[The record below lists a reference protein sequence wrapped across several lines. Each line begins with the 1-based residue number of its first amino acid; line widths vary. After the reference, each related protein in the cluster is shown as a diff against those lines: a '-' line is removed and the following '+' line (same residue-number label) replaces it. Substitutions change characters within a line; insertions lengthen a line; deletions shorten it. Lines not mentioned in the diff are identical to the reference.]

1 MVEVERMKGKQTVAR
16 ITQSKFFKGIASF
29 ANDFGRKS
37 VAANSASIA
46 FFVFISI
53 IPMFI
58 LLCSQL
64 PMTGISKTD
73 LTAAVNQLIPPTVAE
88 LITSIISEAYN
99 SRIGVFSF
107 SIVVLLW
114 SSSRGVVALV
124 RSLDIVYDE
133 HDNRSVIDLYMFSIF
148 YTVCLL
154 VGASLLLV
162 LYTQELTAEE
172 LIKSAM
178 QSDKIYE
185 TLAPRIKKMYIIS
198 GGILLTALI
207 YKVAPAGKRSFLH
220 QLPGAIF
227 SSVSISLFSVYFA
240 AYTSGSNIYSSFYGS
255 LTTVSLFLIWIYSCI
270 NLFLLGGVIN
280 TYFKTHIARVRNKLR
295 RRILSRRKAKR
306 DRRHERKLARK
317 LVQQENDNNE

>member
-1 MVEVERMKGKQTVAR
+1 M
-16 ITQSKFFKGIASF
+16 
-29 ANDFGRKS
+29 DFGRKS

-46 FFVFISI
+46 YYVFISI

-64 PMTGISKTD
+64 PMTGISKGD
-73 LTAAVNQLIPPTVAE
+73 LTAAVNQLVPQTVAD
-88 LITSIISEAYN
+88 LINSIISEAYN

-107 SIVVLLW
+107 SIVILLW

-133 HDNRSVIDLYMFSIF
+133 RDNRNIIDLYMFSIF

-178 QSDKIYE
+178 QSDKVYE
-185 TLAPRIKKMYIIS
+185 QVIPRIKKLYVIS
-198 GGILLTALI
+198 GATVLTAII

-220 QLPGAIF
+220 QLPGALF
-227 SSVSISLFSVYFA
+227 ASVSISLFSVYFA
-240 AYTSGSNIYSSFYGS
+240 AYTSGSNIYNSFYGS
-255 LTTVSLFLIWIYSCI
+255 LTTVSLFLIWLYSCV
-270 NLFLLGGVIN
+270 NLFLIGGVLN
-280 TYFKTHIARVRNKLR
+280 KYFKAHIARARNSIRRKL
-295 RRILSRRKAKR
+295 IARRKARR
-306 DRRHERKLARK
+306 DRRHERRIAKAIVK
-317 LVQQENDNNE
+317 EEKGSKDNNDKNRGDHQT